1 MLLSGAPPSAAPS
14 SAQSADPTAAPAA
27 AAIPSRA
34 DSSNT
39 PQNYKDSL
47 GSVYVP
53 APQSSGGSSAP
64 KLNGGQI
71 AGIVVAAVAGSVL
84 IASLIAAAAIRYKKH
99 RAGWR
104 KDELIEH
111 PSLDAAFGV
120 SPMPSGAVPTHTA
133 AAAEAGMGH
142 NGLPLQYAHSPYSV
156 RASGSAP
163 GAIEM
168 QNSGERNGHI

>member
-1 MLLSGAPPSAAPS
+1 MLTGAPD
-14 SAQSADPTAAPAA
+14 QSADPTAAS
-27 AAIPSRA
+27 PSRA
-34 DSSNT
+34 DSGNT
-39 PQNYKDSL
+39 PQNYKDSV
-47 GSVYVP
+47 GSIYVP
-53 APQSSGGSSAP
+53 YPESSGGSSAA

-71 AGIVVAAVAGSVL
+71 AGIVIGAVAGSVL

-99 RAGWR
+99 RTGWR
-104 KDELIEH
+104 KDELPDH

-133 AAAEAGMGH
+133 AAAEAGIGH

-156 RASGSAP
+156 RAAGSAP